1 MPEDQSSAIPTL
13 DDLDVQGRRVLVR
26 VDFNVPL
33 DGDVITD
40 DTRMTSALPTVNRLL
55 DAGASLVLVSHL
67 GRPKGKVDPKYALKP
82 VAAHLST
89 LLEREVTLADDV
101 VGPSAQR
108 LAANLQPGDVLLLE
122 NVRFEAGEE
131 KNDSDLAQALASL
144 ADVYVNDAFGAAH
157 RAHASTAAVAA
168 LLPHAAGLLMQ
179 AELEALGR
187 VVEAPE
193 HPLVV
198 VMGGAKISD
207 KVGVIRQFLR
217 DADAILLGGGLANT
231 FLAAQGLE
239 LGTSLV
245 EASALDTAREILAQA
260 ESSTATLHLPLD
272 MTIAP
277 NPKATDAVSTVAVD
291 AIPADQAALDIG
303 PDTVAA
309 FAAVIATAKTVV
321 WNGPMGLFEVPPFD
335 AGTRGVAEAI
345 SASDA
350 WSVVGGGDS
359 VAAVQQS
366 GLADA
371 ISHISTGGGASLE
384 LLEGKELPG
393 VAALRASNGGA
404 S

>member
-1 MPEDQSSAIPTL
+1 MPDGPHNAIPTL
-13 DDLDVQGRRVLVR
+13 ADLDLQGKRVLVR

-33 DGDVITD
+33 DGDVIAD
-40 DTRMTSALPTVNRLL
+40 DTRMTAALPTLHHLL
-55 DAGASLVLVSHL
+55 ESGASLVLVSHL
-67 GRPKGKVDPKYALKP
+67 GRPKGKVNPTYSLKP
-82 VAAHLST
+82 VAAHLAE
-89 LLEREVTLADDV
+89 LLGRAVTLADDV
-101 VGPSAQR
+101 VGPSARQ
-108 LAANLQPGDVLLLE
+108 LAANLQPGEVLLLE

-131 KNDSDLAQALASL
+131 QNDADLARALADL

-157 RAHASTAAVAA
+157 RAHASTAAVAG

-187 VVEAPE
+187 VVDAPE

-198 VMGGAKISD
+198 IMGGAKISD

-231 FLAAQGLE
+231 FLAAQGHE

-245 EASALDTAREILAQA
+245 EATALDIAREIMAQA
-260 ESSTATLHLPLD
+260 ESSRAALHLPTD
-272 MTIAP
+272 MVIAP
-277 NPKATDAVSTVAVD
+277 NPKATDAVTTVAID

-335 AGTRGVAEAI
+335 AGTRGIAQAI
-345 SASDA
+345 STSKA

-359 VAAVQQS
+359 VAAVHQS

-384 LLEGKELPG
+384 LLEGKDLPG
-393 VAALRASNGGA
+393 VAALRASNGGT